1 MTKDQLLE
9 NLANYGYPLLKPV
22 DKPEE
27 VLTALLDQ
35 DDARLLEGFPV
46 VFLNMLKEQDKAKW
60 EMDGWQ
66 AKGLSDRA
74 KARLP
79 YLLALSAH
87 LFKLYKMEANYER
100 RALNILTKLNKGTE
114 VLSRVAEAFEKSE
127 SVNFDGFEF
136 LPERFEKAF
145 QTYVLQP
152 SNDPAVEKKKHA
164 LEISLLSDEQGEMLK
179 QYGVWQNKKFMGRE
193 FEGTLRMTVVINP
206 DGDISRNLPMG
217 RIVWGSQ
224 KRSRRQDH
232 FPNDNGAKANGGRRA
247 TPPSWEQ
254 SRRSFLLILLF

>member
-164 LEISLLSDEQGEMLK
+164 LEQELLLSEIFTAKQKALLRKREEGKRLTKTEREYFSRVVKKRLKVLANDELHQL
-179 QYGVWQNKKFMGRE
+179 
-193 FEGTLRMTVVINP
+193 
-206 DGDISRNLPMG
+206 
-217 RIVWGSQ
+217 
-224 KRSRRQDH
+224 
-232 FPNDNGAKANGGRRA
+232 ANR
-247 TPPSWEQ
+247 
-254 SRRSFLLILLF
+254 LLNQ

>member
-46 VFLNMLKEQDKAKW
+46 VFLNMLKEQDQSKW
-60 EMDGWQ
+60 EKDGWQ

-145 QTYVLQP
+145 QTYVLQA
-152 SNDPAVEKKKHA
+152 SNDPAAEKKRHA
-164 LEISLLSDEQGEMLK
+164 LEQELLLSEIFTPKQKALLRKKEEGKRFTKTEREYFSRVVKKRLKVLANDELHQL
-179 QYGVWQNKKFMGRE
+179 
-193 FEGTLRMTVVINP
+193 
-206 DGDISRNLPMG
+206 
-217 RIVWGSQ
+217 
-224 KRSRRQDH
+224 
-232 FPNDNGAKANGGRRA
+232 ANR
-247 TPPSWEQ
+247 
-254 SRRSFLLILLF
+254 LLNQ

>member
-22 DKPEE
+22 DKPED

-60 EMDGWQ
+60 EKDGWQ
-66 AKGLSDRA
+66 AKELSDRA

-87 LFKLYKMEANYER
+87 LFKLCKMEANYER
-100 RALNILTKLNKGTE
+100 RTLNILTKLNKGTE

-145 QTYVLQP
+145 QTYVLQA
-152 SNDPAVEKKKHA
+152 SNDPAVEKKRHV
-164 LEISLLSDEQGEMLK
+164 LEQELLLSEIFTAKQKALLRKREEGKRFTKTEREYFSRVVKKRLKVLANDELHQL
-179 QYGVWQNKKFMGRE
+179 
-193 FEGTLRMTVVINP
+193 
-206 DGDISRNLPMG
+206 
-217 RIVWGSQ
+217 
-224 KRSRRQDH
+224 
-232 FPNDNGAKANGGRRA
+232 ANR
-247 TPPSWEQ
+247 
-254 SRRSFLLILLF
+254 LLHQ